1 MSEEGTP
8 VIVKDNIKNVENGI
22 ANFKQQ
28 IKDME
33 ISIETTKK
41 EILRLEGCLIVF
53 KGFEKAG
60 ITRIVPDNYR
70 EPMTPT
76 FPKAERFDSQSQC
89 VEPQLPPRP
98 EFLDQ
103 QYNKLFQ
110 HIPHTH

>member
-1 MSEEGTP
+1 MSEEGKP
-8 VIVKDNIKNVENGI
+8 VIVKDNIKNVEDGI
-22 ANFKQQ
+22 INFKQQ

-33 ISIETTKK
+33 RSIETTKQ

-70 EPMTPT
+70 EPVTSNCSEVQKTEP
-76 FPKAERFDSQSQC
+76 QC
-89 VEPQLPPRP
+89 VDPQLPPRP
-98 EFLDQ
+98 AFLDQ
-103 QYNKLFQ
+103 QSSKLFQ